1 VRYAPTLTP
10 PDDDEDD
17 SDQARSERIAAAEG
31 ANNLRSIERLH
42 DRLLTN
48 RHKLVRSLA
57 ARFDPATLASLAT
70 VTLALISTTEELR
83 KGSSKSI

>member
-1 VRYAPTLTP
+1 L
-10 PDDDEDD
+10 
-17 SDQARSERIAAAEG
+17 RIAAAEG

-57 ARFDPATLASLAT
+57 AKFDPATL
-70 VTLALISTTEELR
+70 
-83 KGSSKSI
+83 

>member
-1 VRYAPTLTP
+1 VRYARAPI
-10 PDDDEDD
+10 PDDPEDDD
-17 SDQARSERIAAAEG
+17 SDQAWTARIAAAEG

-57 ARFDPATLASLAT
+57 AKFDPATLASLAT
-70 VTLALISTTEELR
+70 VTLALLATTEELR
-83 KGSSKSI
+83 KGNSKSI